1 MSASHTG
8 PSSASSG
15 TSPSHSQWLSAQEI
29 CRSPASNSLFCVVA
43 VFTGGC
49 FGDVFISLECD
60 HPLPLFFTQDTYKY
74 TVPYRW
80 SPLKPA
86 PICIIFIYI
95 YIKAQLQA
103 KVINA
108 DHSYSHLTEAMCTGP
123 EHTTP
128 PLENSQGAS
137 SQTGKLNCQPTL
149 LSH

>member
-8 PSSASSG
+8 SSSASSD

-29 CRSPASNSLFCVVA
+29 CRSPAFNPLFCMVA
-43 VFTGGC
+43 AFTGGC

-74 TVPYRW
+74 TVPYRR
-80 SPLKPA
+80 SHLKPA

-95 YIKAQLQA
+95 YIKAQLLVR
-103 KVINA
+103 VINT
-108 DHSYSHLTEAMCTGP
+108 DPSCSHLTEAVCTGP

-128 PLENSQGAS
+128 PLENSREPLHQ
-137 SQTGKLNCQPTL
+137 QRN
-149 LSH
+149 